1 MYNYTCTLLIFNF
14 SYITWCSVI
23 FGNYLIFFCLFSCS
37 LHNYITNFHSLNVH
51 IFLWFFSYFCDITF
65 NFSYFWKVFFLF
77 SWRQMVSQGFI
88 FYVSKIP
95 VIIST
100 HSNDGV
106 KKKIFNYN
114 YRNWL
119 SGTFSSHLKDKKFK
133 WVNKS
138 YGVIWTRKNKFF
150 VKIIILFFVINY
162 CNACF

>member
-1 MYNYTCTLLIFNF
+1 MYFINFQFLIHYVMFCYFWQLLNF
-14 SYITWCSVI
+14 LLFI
-23 FGNYLIFFCLFSCS
+23 LMFF
-37 LHNYITNFHSLNVH
+37 NYIIILYYKFSLSQCTY
-51 IFLWFFSYFCDITF
+51 IFVIFSYFCDITF
-65 NFSYFWKVFFLF
+65 NFSYSWKVLLF

-138 YGVIWTRKNKFF
+138 YGVTVSYELVLKGRIN
-150 VKIIILFFVINY
+150 ILLKS
-162 CNACF
+162 

>member
-1 MYNYTCTLLIFNF
+1 
-14 SYITWCSVI
+14 
-23 FGNYLIFFCLFSCS
+23 
-37 LHNYITNFHSLNVH
+37 
-51 IFLWFFSYFCDITF
+51 
-65 NFSYFWKVFFLF
+65 
-77 SWRQMVSQGFI
+77 MVSQGFI

-106 KKKIFNYN
+106 KKKEDLLINYI

-138 YGVIWTRKNKFF
+138 YGVIWTSLEKED
-150 VKIIILFFVINY
+150 
-162 CNACF
+162 

>member
-14 SYITWCSVI
+14 AYITWCSVI

-51 IFLWFFSYFCDITF
+51 IFLWFFPIFAISLITF
-65 NFSYFWKVFFLF
+65 LILEKFCCFLEGK
-77 SWRQMVSQGFI
+77 WILRGFI

-114 YRNWL
+114 YRNWP

-138 YGVIWTRKNKFF
+138 YGVIWTSLEKEQ
-150 VKIIILFFVINY
+150 
-162 CNACF
+162 